1 VSNRNS
7 REQRGRRMRR
17 VPSETKTKLDK
28 YKHHIYD
35 EDVYDSEEF
44 IEHLNVKSRIQRKP
58 EDTA

>member
-1 VSNRNS
+1 
-7 REQRGRRMRR
+7 MRR
-17 VPSETKTKLDK
+17 VGSDKTKLDK